1 MKPMYIELFVDRLCG
16 MFPRD
21 NIARNTVKSAWIRD
35 DFFLLNTQEEEV
47 KAALTILE
55 NDKAF
60 PSLARAKEVF
70 RSIRKAAVDSSP
82 TCDTCDNT
90 GWDGGSRWEQ
100 QGDDPENFVMTQ
112 DFHRQVG
119 LLGDTSTY
127 VVKCPDCSMAM
138 V

>member
-47 KAALTILE
+47 KAALHILE
-55 NDKAF
+55 NDKVF

-70 RSIRKAAVDSSP
+70 RSIRKSSVNAAP
-82 TCDTCDNT
+82 TCDMCGST
-90 GWDGGSRWEQ
+90 GWDDGSRWEQ
-100 QGDDPENFVMTQ
+100 QGEDLENFVMVQ
-112 DFHRQVG
+112 DFYKQIG
-119 LLGDTSTY
+119 ILGDVSKY
-127 VVKCPDCSMAM
+127 VVPCSNCSLVPA
-138 V
+138 